1 MRLGFSL
8 VFFSPCI
15 SCVALLPFVIP
26 ASPSFIIEKVEN
38 KNNKTK
44 NQKMELWT
52 IWTSNDE
59 KEYNAVSFAVAAY
72 QPISIII

>member
-1 MRLGFSL
+1 VS
-8 VFFSPCI
+8 
-15 SCVALLPFVIP
+15 LLPFVIP

-38 KNNKTK
+38 KTKKTK
-44 NQKMELWT
+44 KWSST

-59 KEYNAVSFAVAAY
+59 KEYNAVSFAAAAY